1 MRAMPA
7 LPDLG
12 SRTSNALARC
22 AGIEFPAS
30 PALTTAMPGAM
41 PDGSF
46 AADLLSAALGV
57 IRPTDKVLHLGAGLG
72 LVTAAIARICRP
84 AALLAFEG
92 DPALL
97 AQARAVFRHNGVD
110 AEIMLRPGMVLAD
123 PSPSNR
129 ADPSPV
135 IAYARLRLGY
145 LHNVIILQTGGE
157 EQAFLR
163 HANLAGVR
171 LVLVTLHPTV
181 YGREG
186 VRACRRALRRAGYEC
201 DLGLSRAELGV
212 YHRVR
217 A

>member
-1 MRAMPA
+1 LGQTLRAMPA

-12 SRTSNALARC
+12 LRSSNGLASC
-22 AGIEFPAS
+22 AGIEVPAN
-30 PALTTAMPGAM
+30 PALTLAML
-41 PDGSF
+41 DDNF
-46 AADLLSAALGV
+46 APDLLSAALEA
-57 IRPTDKVLHLGAGLG
+57 IRPTDRVLHLGAGLG
-72 LVTAAIARICRP
+72 VLTAAIARICRP
-84 AALLAFEG
+84 AALLAFES

-97 AQARAVFRHNGVD
+97 AQARAVFCHNGVD
-110 AEIMLRPGMVLAD
+110 AEIMLRPGTVVAEPPASD
-123 PSPSNR
+123 G

-135 IAYARLRLGY
+135 IAHARLRLGY

-163 HANLAGVR
+163 QANLAGVR
-171 LVLVTLHPTV
+171 LVLVALHPSV

-212 YHRVR
+212 FHRVR